1 MNYLTMNNVYVKP
14 HTNFLPEAQ
23 PHTFYNQ
30 VTENNNQIPT
40 NGDKS
45 IAEVWTKYKFDTS
58 NITASVGNYNK
69 TWATHEDPPCEEK
82 EEEVKVEDEPEEEEP
97 KEKEEEVTTSPSH
110 HARRPMNAFLI
121 FCKKHRPIVRERF
134 PNLENRGVTRILGEW
149 WALLDS
155 DDKAPYTGL
164 AKEYKDAFL
173 SANPD
178 FKWYKL
184 PAPPLRTLNVRPS
197 AHKVQSPVS
206 SPQHVTESEFT
217 PGKLADESQLGSL
230 TSLMNN
236 FTPNIKS
243 NENNNNNIEK
253 NGDHD
258 YEDVPKSPVNFI
270 KTALPL
276 KPFKK
281 RTFEKCTDNKNV
293 VRNIENDISVA
304 QDGNMTNQDL
314 MDKVV
319 DKIFT
324 KPEDFDRK
332 EIRKS
337 GRQCK
342 GKRYEKFM
350 VEGRLLG
357 NKRDGKLTFQ
367 RSSIEN
373 ELTFKLDQPEP
384 ETPNLDHTI
393 KRLAERTN
401 MRSVLEPSNQKSE
414 DRVRTTSENH
424 ETNFNLNQR
433 ISNLPSL
440 SYDVFHQRKKD
451 SKKRKNRIRTD
462 SESKSKV
469 AKVVKEEPP
478 VGSKKRKNKQSITHL
493 KEECVGGDLLA
504 LTTLAEVAANTEK
517 INSEPAVLKA

>member
-1 MNYLTMNNVYVKP
+1 VTATVGD
-14 HTNFLPEAQ
+14 
-23 PHTFYNQ
+23 YNR
-30 VTENNNQIPT
+30 
-40 NGDKS
+40 
-45 IAEVWTKYKFDTS
+45 
-58 NITASVGNYNK
+58 
-69 TWATHEDPPCEEK
+69 TWATTEEVAEPEK
-82 EEEVKVEDEPEEEEP
+82 IEEEVKVEEDEEEEAP
-97 KEKEEEVTTSPSH
+97 KEKEEETSPSH

-121 FCKKHRPIVRERF
+121 FCKKHRPIVREKF
-134 PNLENRGVTRILGEW
+134 PSLENRGVTRILGEW
-149 WALLDS
+149 WALLDEN
-155 DDKAPYTGL
+155 DKAPYTGL

-184 PAPPLRTLNVRPS
+184 PAPPLRTLNVRPTS
-197 AHKVQSPVS
+197 THKVQSPVS
-206 SPQHVTESEFT
+206 SPTHHLTESEFT

-236 FTPNIKS
+236 FAPTKTAKS
-243 NENNNNNIEK
+243 NENNNNIEEK
-253 NGDHD
+253 DGADQN
-258 YEDVPKSPVNFI
+258 YEISPKSPVNLI
-270 KTALPL
+270 KTTLPP

-281 RTFEKCTDNKNV
+281 RTFDKCPDNNNKNV
-293 VRNIENDISVA
+293 VRNILQNDISE
-304 QDGNMTNQDL
+304 QHHDGSNMTNQDL

-324 KPEDFDRK
+324 KPEDFERK
-332 EIRKS
+332 EVRKS

-357 NKRDGKLTFQ
+357 NKRDAKLTSQ
-367 RSSIEN
+367 RSSIET
-373 ELTFKLDQPEP
+373 ELNMKLDSKPEP

-401 MRSVLEPSNQKSE
+401 MKGVLEQQKSE
-414 DRVRTTSENH
+414 ERIRTVSESSH
-424 ETNFNLNQR
+424 DANFNLNQR

-451 SKKRKNRIRTD
+451 SKKRKNRIRSD

-469 AKVVKEEPP
+469 AKLAKNDEQQP

-493 KEECVGGDLLA
+493 KEESVGCDLLA
-504 LTTLAEVAANTEK
+504 LATLAEVAANTEK
-517 INSEPAVLKA
+517 INSDSSLSVA